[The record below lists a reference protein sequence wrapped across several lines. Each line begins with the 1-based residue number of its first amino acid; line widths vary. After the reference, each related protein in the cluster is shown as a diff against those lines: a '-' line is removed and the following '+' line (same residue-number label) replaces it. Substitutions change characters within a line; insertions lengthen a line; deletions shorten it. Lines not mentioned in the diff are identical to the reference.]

1 MSALP
6 ELPAL
11 DRVILA
17 HGGGGELMG
26 RLIRKHLLAPLRNDA
41 LAALT
46 DGAVLPPIEGELVF
60 TTDSYVVTPIEF
72 PGGDIGRLA
81 VAGTVNDLAVMGAT
95 PLALSLGLILEEGLP
110 LATLDRIVATIARTA
125 AEAGVHVVTG
135 DTKVI
140 EHRAAG
146 GLPVSTAPAQPPSEV
161 SGLPPLVDGQMF
173 INTAGLGRRRPGLRL
188 GLDRITPGDVVLV
201 NGTLADHG
209 LAVMSVRA
217 GIAFESPL
225 RSDAAPLAG
234 LIGCVLEAGIDVKFM
249 RDATRGGLAGVLCD
263 VSEGAGVTIEVDER
277 RIPVTPAA
285 RHAAELLG
293 LDPLTVAN
301 EGKCVFVLDRHD
313 ADRALRVLRDHP
325 LGREAARIGEVTAA
339 QPALVELLT
348 SAGGRRVIQ
357 RPYGEDLP
365 RIC

>member
-1 MSALP
+1 MNSVP
-6 ELPAL
+6 ELPVL

-17 HGGGGELMG
+17 HGGGGELMA
-26 RLIRKHLLAPLRNDA
+26 RLIRRHLLGPLRNDA

-46 DGAVLPPIEGELVF
+46 DGAVLPPIDGELVF

-140 EHRAAG
+140 EHRATG
-146 GLPVSTAPAQPPSEV
+146 GLPASSGSARPAHE
-161 SGLPPLVDGQMF
+161 GLGVPPLADGQMF
-173 INTAGLGRRRPGLRL
+173 INTAGVGRRRPGLRL
-188 GLDRITPGDVVLV
+188 GVDRVTPGDVVLV

-209 LAVMSVRA
+209 LAVLSVRA

-234 LIGCVLEAGIDVKFM
+234 LIGRVLDAGVDVKFM

-263 VSEGAGVTIEVDER
+263 VSEGAGVTIEVEER
-277 RIPVTPAA
+277 RLPVTPTA

-301 EGKCVFVLDRHD
+301 EGKCVFVVAHQHVDQ
-313 ADRALRVLRDHP
+313 ALRVLRDHP
-325 LGREAARIGEVTAA
+325 LGREASRIGEVTAA
-339 QPALVELLT
+339 QPPLVELLT
-348 SAGGRRVIQ
+348 PAGGRRVVQ